1 MLGSCTSLSSLNL
14 DRCIK
19 MEDIMGLEKCRG
31 LKKLNLEGCGA
42 IKAAPDLSSIGEF
55 EARNLPQELL
65 GWKESGY
72 QAWPPPQA
80 VRGAL
85 AGTSRE
91 PDPAPVEAGS
101 ESPGA
106 E

>member
-1 MLGSCTSLSSLNL
+1 
-14 DRCIK
+14 

-72 QAWPPPQA
+72 QAWPPP
-80 VRGAL
+80 VREL
-85 AGTSRE
+85 
-91 PDPAPVEAGS
+91 DPAPVEAGS